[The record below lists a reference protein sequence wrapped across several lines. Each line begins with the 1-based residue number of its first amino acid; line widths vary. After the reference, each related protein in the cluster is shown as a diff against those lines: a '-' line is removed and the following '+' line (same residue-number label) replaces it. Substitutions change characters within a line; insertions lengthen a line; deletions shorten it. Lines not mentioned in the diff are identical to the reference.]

1 MKVHTV
7 AQGSDAWHALRAD
20 HNTASEAPAMMG
32 ASKYQSRTELLA
44 AKKTGITPD
53 VTSSQQFIFDKG
65 HAAEAGARPIV
76 EEMIGEE
83 LYPVVGTEG
92 NLLASLDGA
101 TMLGET
107 IFEHKLWNE
116 SLAAQVRA
124 GELEPHYYW
133 QLEQQLLVSGAEKAI
148 FVCSDG
154 TRDNFVSME
163 YRPVPG
169 RAEQL
174 VAGWKQ
180 FEADLAEFV
189 QAEAAPMV
197 IGKAPDELPALRI
210 ELTGMVT
217 GSNLKAFEDSALA
230 VIGAVKTN
238 LTTDQDFADAK
249 KAVKWCGDV
258 EAAVAA
264 AKKQALGQTQSID
277 ELFRSLDR
285 ISANARET
293 RLKVDKL
300 VKAQEL
306 SIKIEIKQAGETALA
321 EHIATINKRLGSVQL
336 PPIAADFAGVMKGKS
351 KLDNMRD
358 AVATELARAKIEANA
373 TAEAVE
379 VNLASLRELADNH
392 RFLFGDRQQLVLKA
406 NDDLVA
412 VIKSRITEHE
422 ADQAKK
428 LEAQREQIR
437 QEELAKIDREAKLA
451 AQPLEPMQ
459 TEPVAAPVVAP
470 SPAYVQAVE
479 LAADL
484 VQVAKAVDQ
493 AVDDGQRIKLGDI
506 NARLGFALT
515 GDFLRSIGFEPVE
528 RDRSALL
535 YRAADFPRIC
545 SALISHINEVGQ
557 HSLAA

>member
-1 MKVHTV
+1 MTLKILNIQ
-7 AQGSDAWHALRAD
+7 QGSPEWRSARAN
-20 HNTASEAPAMMG
+20 HFCASEAPGMMG
-32 ASKYQSRTELLA
+32 ASKYQTRTELLA
-44 AKKTGITPD
+44 AKKSGIAPE

-65 HAAEAGARPIV
+65 HAAEAGARPIA
-76 EEMIGEE
+76 EEQIGEE
-83 LYPVVGTEG
+83 LYPIVCTEG

-101 TMLGET
+101 TMLGDT

-116 SLAAQVRA
+116 SLAAQVRT
-124 GELEPHYYW
+124 GDLEPHYYW

-163 YRPVPG
+163 YRSVPG

-174 VAGWKQ
+174 LAGWKQ
-180 FEADLAEFV
+180 FEQDLAEFV
-189 QAEAAPMV
+189 PAESAPMV

-210 ELTGMVT
+210 ELTGNVT
-217 GSNLKAFEDSALA
+217 GSNLKAFEESALA

-264 AKKQALGQTQSID
+264 AKKQALSQTQSID

-306 SIKIEIKQAGETALA
+306 SIKTEIKQAGETALA

-358 AVATELARAKIEANA
+358 AIATELARAKIEANA
-373 TAEAVE
+373 IAEVIE
-379 VNLASLRELADNH
+379 VNLATLRELADNH

-406 NDDLVA
+406 NDDLIA
-412 VIKSRITEHE
+412 VIKSRISEHE
-422 ADQAKK
+422 AEQAKK

-437 QEELAKIDREAKLA
+437 LEEQAKLQREADEARRKKEEQDRLA
-451 AQPLEPMQ
+451 EQQAEAGIDLVDP
-459 TEPVAAPVVAP
+459 AATDPQRAL
-470 SPAYVQAVE
+470 AVE
-479 LAADL
+479 LAGDL
-484 VQVAKAVDQ
+484 VQIGKELSKAEKAKPKSSRPS
-493 AVDDGQRIKLGDI
+493 DDEILGVL
-506 NARLGFALT
+506 AMH
-515 GDFLRSIGFEPVE
+515 
-528 RDRSALL
+528 
-535 YRAADFPRIC
+535 YRVHESKVIEWIITMDMDGASRRMMEAM
-545 SALISHINEVGQ
+545 
-557 HSLAA
+557 